1 MANAATEMQALLR
14 LMAWLSP
21 AFPVGGFAYSSG
33 LERAVHDRLI
43 VDAASLEAWLSTSLE
58 HGFLWNDAVFVSLS
72 AHAADEPDRLDEL
85 AELGLALAGS
95 AERHMETLS
104 LGKAFLA
111 AAQAWPSEVFDRLP
125 VECPYPVAVGAVASA
140 HDIAAAQAVAAFL
153 HAGISQAV
161 SAGIRLG
168 VAGQQDGLRIL
179 SGLETL
185 LGEVAQR
192 AAKAVLDD
200 LGSATVQADIASIR
214 HERQHSRLFRS

>member
-1 MANAATEMQALLR
+1 MSAAANTQALLR

-33 LERAVHDRLI
+33 LERAVHDGLI
-43 VDAASLEAWLSTSLE
+43 TDALGLEAWLSTSLK
-58 HGFLWNDAVFVSLS
+58 HGMLWNDAVFVSMT
-72 AHAADEPDRLDEL
+72 AACIEEPDRLSEL

-95 AERHMETLS
+95 AERHMETLF

-111 AAQAWPSEVFDRLP
+111 AAQAWPSPVFQRLP
-125 VECPYPVAVGAVASA
+125 VDCPYPVAVGAVASA
-140 HDIAAAQAVAAFL
+140 HGIAAEQAIAAFL
-153 HAGISQAV
+153 HAGISQGV

-179 SGLETL
+179 SALEA
-185 LGEVAQR
+185 GVEDVAQR
-192 AAKAVLDD
+192 AAVAGADD

-214 HERQHSRLFRS
+214 HETQTSRLFRS